1 MPVRHSYA
9 GMPGRPSSAGARSLA
24 AVALASVSLVVAAA
38 AGSIF
43 LSTARVSLAALA
55 AQGPASP
62 ADGILVVVGFVG
74 ALLSL
79 WVGLSMAL
87 SALSALPGALG
98 SLCGEMAAR
107 VAPAAVRKTVA
118 FVLGSALTAA
128 LVPGTAVARTT
139 YQGPPRQSAVVSAQ
153 YSVGALG
160 NLADFAPDASFRFVS
175 DGVSDGNN
183 DGARVA
189 AMDTTDPGHGADS
202 APRPSW
208 APEGRTSPEGRASAA
223 EPGPPEVRTSS
234 AEPGPPAGHATP
246 NTQRTADEAQGG
258 VGHIVVQRGDT
269 LWSIAARHLGPA
281 ATTPQISA
289 GWHRWFAANRQ
300 VIGDDPNAIT
310 PGQVLRPPAAQATS

>member
-9 GMPGRPSSAGARSLA
+9 GMPGRPRSAGARSLA
-24 AVALASVSLVVAAA
+24 AVALAAVSIVVAAA

-43 LSTARVSLAALA
+43 LSTARASLAALA

-118 FVLGSALTAA
+118 FVLGTALTAA

-139 YQGPPRQSAVVSAQ
+139 YQGPPRQAAAVSAQ

-160 NLADFAPDASFRFVS
+160 NLADLAPDASFRFVS
-175 DGVSDGNN
+175 DGNGVS

-189 AMDTTDPGHGADS
+189 AIGMTDPGHGADS

-208 APEGRTSPEGRASAA
+208 SPEGRTS
-223 EPGPPEVRTSS
+223 PEVRTSS
-234 AEPGPPAGHATP
+234 AEPRPPAGHAT
-246 NTQRTADEAQGG
+246 TDTHRAADETQGA

-289 GWHRWFAANRQ
+289 AWHRWFAANRQ

-310 PGQVLRPPAAQATS
+310 PGQVLRPPAAPATS